1 MCPGATFDPG
11 GIVWYN
17 VSHHMRTQAW
27 IRSAAAARRF
37 LPSTALVLAAALIAG
52 GAAAAAAQEASDSPL
67 PEGGIPVTSDL
78 VHRVCGDCHRADEE
92 RRMSRIS
99 YQRTTPEGWQQT
111 VRRMVLL
118 NDLQIEPEDAR
129 EAVAYLATHHGLA
142 PEEAAE
148 GAFHAER
155 RDNLDYYY
163 AADPETQITCNRCH
177 SMGRVLNQRRT
188 REEWDLLTAMHR
200 ALYPFTDFQSFMRR
214 IESDESEGDDGPSAV
229 ERAVAHLA
237 EVFPLDTPEWTRW
250 SANMRTAPRLDGTW
264 ALVGGE
270 RGQGP
275 VYGEVVVT
283 ANPDAP
289 DQFRT
294 TARYTYPARDEVVT
308 RSGQARV
315 FTGFQWR
322 GSTTSSSSDQPALRE
337 VLSVSRD
344 RESMTGRWFT
354 GVYDELGIDV
364 ALHRAGTQPALT
376 GVWPAAVPTTAGDV
390 TLQIFGANL
399 PDALEAA
406 SVDLG
411 AGLAVTAISDAS
423 AGQATLR
430 VQVSPDARVGPRD
443 LFIGDAALPDAVVV
457 FDEVHRI
464 AVMPRTGLARV
475 GGGAIPKQYERFEAR
490 AWHDGPDGEAETD
503 DDLDLGI
510 VDAEWSLAEYAVTF
524 GDDDTE
530 FVGTIDGQGFF
541 EPALDGPNPERSGER
556 NNVGD
561 VWVVATVSSGPAG
574 AALEPPLRARTHL
587 VVSVPVYLRRG
598 AEGP

>member
-1 MCPGATFDPG
+1 MAAGRRLLP
-11 GIVWYN
+11 
-17 VSHHMRTQAW
+17 
-27 IRSAAAARRF
+27 SAAPA
-37 LPSTALVLAAALIAG
+37 LAAALILA
-52 GAAAAAAQEASDSPL
+52 GAATLTDAAQQAPDAAPL

-99 YQRTTPEGWQQT
+99 HQRTSPEGWQQT

-142 PEEAAE
+142 PEEAVA
-148 GAFHAER
+148 GAFHVER
-155 RDNLDYYY
+155 RDNIDYHY
-163 AADPETQITCNRCH
+163 AADPETQVTCNRCH

-188 REEWDLLTAMHR
+188 REEWDLLAAMHR

-214 IESDESEGDDGPSAV
+214 VESDASGGDDGLTAV

-237 EVFPLDTPEWTRW
+237 EVFPLDTPEWSRW
-250 SANMRTAPRLDGTW
+250 SANMRTAPLLDGTW
-264 ALVGGE
+264 ALVGRE

-294 TARYTYPARDEVVT
+294 LARYTYPARGEVVT

-322 GSTTSSSSDQPALRE
+322 GRSTSSEQSELRE
-337 VLSVSRD
+337 VLRVSRD

-354 GVYDELGIDV
+354 GAYDELGIDV
-364 ALHRAGTQPALT
+364 TLHRAGPRPVLT
-376 GVWPAAVPTTAGDV
+376 GVWPPAVPAASGEV
-390 TLQIFGANL
+390 TLELFGANL
-399 PDALEAA
+399 PDAIDAA

-411 AGLAVTAISDAS
+411 PGLKVTGISDAA
-423 AGQATLR
+423 AGRATLR
-430 VQVSPDARVGPRD
+430 VQVAPDARVGPRD
-443 LFIGDAALPDAVVV
+443 LFLGGAALPDAVVV

-464 AVMPRTGLARV
+464 ALTPVTGLARV
-475 GGGAIPKQYERFEAR
+475 GGAAFPKQYERFEAR
-490 AWHDGPDGEAETD
+490 AWHDGPDGEAATG
-503 DDLDLGI
+503 DDLDLGP
-510 VDAEWSLAEYAVTF
+510 VDAAWSLEEYAVTY

-530 FVGTIDGQGFF
+530 FVGRIDDEGVF
-541 EPALDGPNPERSGER
+541 EPALDGPNPERSGDR
-556 NNVGD
+556 NNIGD
-561 VWVVATVSSGPAG
+561 VWVVATVTTGPAG

>member
-1 MCPGATFDPG
+1 MRPPPVDLGT
-11 GIVWYN
+11 IVWYKMGYQMLA
-17 VSHHMRTQAW
+17 HARF
-27 IRSAAAARRF
+27 RSAAPARRF
-37 LPSTALVLAAALIAG
+37 LSPVTQALAAALIAG
-52 GAAAAAAQEASDSPL
+52 AATTAEAAQETADAPL
-67 PEGGIPVTSDL
+67 PDGGIPVTSDL
-78 VHRVCGDCHRADEE
+78 VHRVCGDCHRADDE

-99 YQRTTPEGWQQT
+99 YQRTSPEGWQQT

-142 PEEAAE
+142 PEEAVA
-148 GAFHAER
+148 GAFHVER
-155 RDNLDYYY
+155 RVNIDHYY
-163 AADPETQITCNRCH
+163 AADPETQVTCNRCH

-188 REEWDLLTAMHR
+188 KEEWDLLTAMHR

-214 IESDESEGDDGPSAV
+214 VESAPEGDDGLTAV
-229 ERAVAHLA
+229 ERAVAHLSEA
-237 EVFPLDTPEWTRW
+237 FPLDTPEWSRW
-250 SANMRTAPRLDGTW
+250 SANMRTTPRLDGAW
-264 ALVGGE
+264 ALAGRE

-294 TARYTYPARDEVVT
+294 TARYTYPVRGRVVT
-308 RSGQARV
+308 RAGQARV
-315 FTGFQWR
+315 FTGYQWR
-322 GSTTSSSSDQPALRE
+322 GRTTSPEQSELRE
-337 VLSVSRD
+337 VLRVSHD

-354 GVYDELGIDV
+354 GAYDERGIDV
-364 ALHRAGTQPALT
+364 TLYRAGTQPMLT
-376 GVWPAAVPTTAGDV
+376 GVWPPAVPTASGEV
-390 TLQIFGANL
+390 TLEFFGANL
-399 PDALEAA
+399 PDALDAA

-411 AGLAVTAISDAS
+411 TGLTVTEVSRAS

-443 LFIGDAALPDAVVV
+443 LFLGEAALPDAVVL

-464 AVMPRTGLARV
+464 ALTPVTGLARI
-475 GGGAIPKQYERFEAR
+475 GGGAFPKQYERFEAR

-503 DDLDLGI
+503 DDLDLGM
-510 VDAEWSLAEYAVTF
+510 VDAAWSLEEYAVTY
-524 GDDDTE
+524 GDDDTK
-530 FVGTIDGQGFF
+530 FVGRIDDQGVF

-561 VWVVATVSSGPAG
+561 VWVVATVTAGPGG
-574 AALEPPLRARTHL
+574 AALERPLRARTQL
-587 VVSVPVYLRRG
+587 VVSVPVYIRRG

>member
-1 MCPGATFDPG
+1 
-11 GIVWYN
+11 
-17 VSHHMRTQAW
+17 
-27 IRSAAAARRF
+27 
-37 LPSTALVLAAALIAG
+37 
-52 GAAAAAAQEASDSPL
+52 
-67 PEGGIPVTSDL
+67 
-78 VHRVCGDCHRADEE
+78 
-92 RRMSRIS
+92 MSRIS

-129 EAVAYLATHHGLA
+129 EAVAYLATYHGLA
-142 PEEAAE
+142 PEEAVE
-148 GAFHAER
+148 GAFHSER
-155 RDNLDYYY
+155 RDNIDYYY

-200 ALYPFTDFQSFMRR
+200 ALYPFTDFQSFMRPM
-214 IESDESEGDDGPSAV
+214 ESDGSEEGDGLSAV

-250 SANMRTAPRLDGTW
+250 AANMRTAPRLDGAW
-264 ALVGGE
+264 ALVGRE

-275 VYGEVVVT
+275 VYGEVTVT

-294 TARYTYPARDEVVT
+294 TTRYTYPARGRDVT
-308 RSGQARV
+308 RAGQARV

-322 GSTTSSSSDQPALRE
+322 GSTSSSSSGQPPLRE
-337 VLSVSRD
+337 VLSLSRD

-354 GVYDELGIDV
+354 GVYDELGMDV
-364 ALHRAGTQPALT
+364 TLHRAGSRPVLT
-376 GVWPAAVPTTAGDV
+376 GVWPPAVPIAGGEV
-390 TLQIFGANL
+390 TLDLFGANL
-399 PDALEAA
+399 PEALEAA

-411 AGLAVTAISDAS
+411 TGLTVTAVSNAS
-423 AGQATLR
+423 PGRATVR
-430 VQVSPDARVGPRD
+430 VQVAPDARAGPRD
-443 LFIGDAALPDAVVV
+443 LFIGEAALPDAVVV

-464 AVMPRTGLARV
+464 TVAPRTGLARV

-503 DDLDLGI
+503 DDLDLGM
-510 VDAEWSLAEYAVTF
+510 VDADWTIEEYAVTF

-530 FVGTIDGQGFF
+530 FVGSIDGQGIF

-561 VWVVATVSSGPAG
+561 VWVVATVSTGPAG
-574 AALEPPLRARTHL
+574 VALEPPLRARTHL

>member
-1 MCPGATFDPG
+1 
-11 GIVWYN
+11 
-17 VSHHMRTQAW
+17 MRTQTR
-27 IRSAAAARRF
+27 IRSAAPARRV
-37 LPSTALVLAAALIAG
+37 LPSAAPVLAAALIAG
-52 GAAAAAAQEASDSPL
+52 GATASAAQEATDAPL

-142 PEEAAE
+142 PEEAVE
-148 GAFHAER
+148 GAFHSER
-155 RDNLDYYY
+155 RDNIDYYY

-200 ALYPFTDFQSFMRR
+200 ALYPFTDFQSFMRP
-214 IESDESEGDDGPSAV
+214 IESDGSDGDGPSAV

-237 EVFPLDTPEWTRW
+237 EAFPLDTAEWTRW
-250 SANMRTAPRLDGTW
+250 SANMRTAPRLEGAW
-264 ALVGGE
+264 ALVGRE

-275 VYGEVVVT
+275 VYGEVTVT
-283 ANPDAP
+283 ASPDAP
-289 DQFRT
+289 DRFRT
-294 TARYTYPARDEVVT
+294 SARYSYPARGRDVE

-322 GSTTSSSSDQPALRE
+322 GSTTSSSSEEPALRE
-337 VLSVSRD
+337 VLRLARD

-354 GVYDELGIDV
+354 GVYDELGTDLT
-364 ALHRAGTQPALT
+364 LHRAGAQPVLT
-376 GVWPAAVPTTAGDV
+376 GVWPAAVPTSAGEV
-390 TLQIFGANL
+390 TLEIFGANL

-406 SVDLG
+406 SFDLG
-411 AGLAVTAISDAS
+411 AGLAVTDVSDAS
-423 AGQATLR
+423 TGRAAVR

-443 LFIGDAALPDAVVV
+443 LFIGDAALPDALVV

-464 AVMPRTGLARV
+464 ALTPRTGLARV

-503 DDLDLGI
+503 DDLDLGM
-510 VDAEWSLAEYAVTF
+510 VDAEWTLEEYAVTF

-530 FVGTIDGQGFF
+530 FVGSIDGEGIF

-561 VWVVATVSSGPAG
+561 VWVVATVSTGPAG
-574 AALEPPLRARTHL
+574 VALQPPLRSRTHL

>member
-1 MCPGATFDPG
+1 
-11 GIVWYN
+11 
-17 VSHHMRTQAW
+17 MRIPSW
-27 IRSAAAARRF
+27 IRSAAAARRVR
-37 LPSTALVLAAALIAG
+37 PSAAPVLAAALIAG
-52 GAAAAAAQEASDSPL
+52 GAVASAAQEAPDAPL

-129 EAVAYLATHHGLA
+129 EAIAYLATYHGLA

-148 GAFHAER
+148 AAFHSER

-177 SMGRVLNQRRT
+177 SIGRVLNQRRT

-214 IESDESEGDDGPSAV
+214 IESDESEGGDGPSAV

-237 EVFPLDTPEWTRW
+237 EVFPLHTPEWTSW
-250 SANMRTAPRLDGTW
+250 AANMRTEPRLEGSW
-264 ALVGGE
+264 ALVGRE

-283 ANPDAP
+283 VNPDAP

-294 TARYTYPARDEVVT
+294 TASYTYAARGRDVT
-308 RSGQARV
+308 RAGRARV

-364 ALHRAGTQPALT
+364 TLHRAGAQPVLT
-376 GVWPAAVPTTAGDV
+376 GVWPPAVPTAGGEV
-390 TLQIFGANL
+390 TLQLFGVNL
-399 PDALEAA
+399 PDALDAA

-411 AGLAVTAISDAS
+411 AGLTVTAVSDAS
-423 AGQATLR
+423 AAEATLR
-430 VQVSPDARVGPRD
+430 VQVAPDARVGPRD
-443 LFIGDAALPDAVVV
+443 LFVGEAALPDAVVV

-464 AVMPRTGLARV
+464 AVTPRTGLARV

-490 AWHDGPDGEAETD
+490 AWHDGPDGEAETG

-510 VDAEWSLAEYAVTF
+510 VDAAWSLEEYAVTF

-530 FVGTIDGQGFF
+530 FVGSIDGQGIF

-561 VWVVATVSSGPAG
+561 VWVVATVSTGPAG
-574 AALEPPLRARTHL
+574 VALEPPQRARTHL

>member
-1 MCPGATFDPG
+1 
-11 GIVWYN
+11 
-17 VSHHMRTQAW
+17 MRIHAW
-27 IRSAAAARRF
+27 IRSVAAARG
-37 LPSTALVLAAALIAG
+37 LAPAVAPALAAAFIAALTLTLG
-52 GAAAAAAQEASDSPL
+52 GAAGAAAQEAPDADPL

-78 VHRVCGDCHRADEE
+78 VHRVCGDCHRADES

-118 NDLQIEPEDAR
+118 NDLQIEPVDAR

-142 PEEAAE
+142 PEEAEE
-148 GAFHAER
+148 GAFHSEL

-200 ALYPFTDFQSFMRR
+200 ALYPFTDFQSFMRP
-214 IESDESEGDDGPSAV
+214 IESDGSDGDDDRSAV

-237 EVFPLDTPEWTRW
+237 EAFPLDTPEWSRW
-250 SANMRTAPRLDGTW
+250 SANMRTAPRLAGTW
-264 ALVGGE
+264 ALVGRE

-308 RSGQARV
+308 RTGQARV

-322 GSTTSSSSDQPALRE
+322 GSTTGPQQPGLRE
-337 VLSVSRD
+337 VLAVSRD

-354 GVYDELGIDV
+354 GFYDELGMDV
-364 ALHRAGTQPALT
+364 TLHRAGTQPMLA
-376 GVWPAAVPTTAGDV
+376 GVWPPAVPVAAGEV
-390 TLQIFGANL
+390 TLRLFGVNL
-399 PDALEAA
+399 SDALDAA
-406 SVDLG
+406 AVDLG
-411 AGLAVTAISDAS
+411 AGLTVTAVSDAS
-423 AGQATLR
+423 AGGATLR
-430 VQVSPDARVGPRD
+430 LQVAPDAQVGPRD
-443 LFIGDAALPDAVVV
+443 LFIGEAALPDAVVV

-464 AVMPRTGLARV
+464 AVTPRTGLARV

-503 DDLDLGI
+503 DDLDLGV
-510 VDAEWSLAEYAVTF
+510 VDADWSLEEYAVTF

-530 FVGTIDGQGFF
+530 FVGTIDEQGIF

-561 VWVVATVSSGPAG
+561 VWVVATVSTGPAG

>member
-1 MCPGATFDPG
+1 M
-11 GIVWYN
+11 WYN
-17 VSHHMRTQAW
+17 VNHHMRIQPW
-27 IRSAAAARRF
+27 IRSAAAARRV
-37 LPSTALVLAAALIAG
+37 LPSAAPVVAAALITG
-52 GAAAAAAQEASDSPL
+52 GAAASTAQEATDAPL

-78 VHRVCGDCHRADEE
+78 VHRVCGNCHRADEE

-129 EAVAYLATHHGLA
+129 EAVAYLATYHGLA
-142 PEEAAE
+142 PEEAEE
-148 GAFHAER
+148 GAFHSER

-214 IESDESEGDDGPSAV
+214 IESDGDGDDGPSAV

-237 EVFPLDTPEWTRW
+237 EVFPLDTPEWSRW
-250 SANMRTAPRLDGTW
+250 SANMRTEPRLEGAW
-264 ALVGGE
+264 ALVGRE

-275 VYGEVVVT
+275 VYGEVVVA
-283 ANPDAP
+283 ANPDAA

-294 TARYTYPARDEVVT
+294 TTRYTYPANGRVVT

-322 GSTTSSSSDQPALRE
+322 GSTADAGQSRLRE

-344 RESMTGRWFT
+344 RESMTGRWFS
-354 GVYDELGIDV
+354 GDYDELGMDV
-364 ALHRAGTQPALT
+364 TLHRAGTEPLLA
-376 GVWPAAVPTTAGDV
+376 GVWPAAVPIAGGEV
-390 TLQIFGANL
+390 TLRLFGVNL
-399 PDALEAA
+399 PDALDAA

-411 AGLAVTAISDAS
+411 AGLTVTAVSDAS
-423 AGQATLR
+423 AGGVTLR
-430 VQVSPDARVGPRD
+430 VEVAPDAQVGPRD
-443 LFIGDAALPDAVVV
+443 LFVGEAALPDAVVV

-464 AVMPRTGLARV
+464 AVTPRTGLARV
-475 GGGAIPKQYERFEAR
+475 GGAAFPKQYEHFEAR
-490 AWHDGPDGEAETD
+490 AWHDGPDGEAETG
-503 DDLDLGI
+503 DDLDLGV
-510 VDAEWSLAEYAVTF
+510 VDAAWTIEEYAVTF
-524 GDDDTE
+524 GDDDTA
-530 FVGTIDGQGFF
+530 FVGTIDGQGTF

-561 VWVVATVSSGPAG
+561 VWVVATVSTGPAG
-574 AALEPPLRARTHL
+574 VALEPPLRARTHL

>member
-1 MCPGATFDPG
+1 
-11 GIVWYN
+11 
-17 VSHHMRTQAW
+17 MRTSLW
-27 IRSAAAARRF
+27 IRSVAARRV
-37 LPSTALVLAAALIAG
+37 LPQTAPVLAAALIATG
-52 GAAAAAAQEASDSPL
+52 SATAAPEAQEAAPL
-67 PEGGIPVTSDL
+67 PEEGIPVTSDL

-129 EAVAYLATHHGLA
+129 EAIAYLATYHGLA
-142 PEEAAE
+142 PEEAVE
-148 GAFHAER
+148 GAFHSER

-214 IESDESEGDDGPSAV
+214 IESDESEGNDGPSAV

-237 EVFPLDTPEWTRW
+237 EVFPLDTPEWTSW
-250 SANMRTAPRLDGTW
+250 AANMRSEPRLDGAW
-264 ALVGGE
+264 ALVGRE

-275 VYGEVVVT
+275 VYGEFVVT
-283 ANPDAP
+283 ANPEAP

-294 TARYTYPARDEVVT
+294 TASYTYAARGRDVT

-322 GSTTSSSSDQPALRE
+322 GSTTSSSSGQPALRE

-364 ALHRAGTQPALT
+364 TLHRAGAQPVLT
-376 GVWPAAVPTTAGDV
+376 GVWPPAVPTAGGDV
-390 TLQIFGANL
+390 TLQLFGVNL
-399 PDALEAA
+399 PDALDAA

-411 AGLAVTAISDAS
+411 TGLTVTGVSEAS
-423 AGQATLR
+423 AGGATLR
-430 VQVSPDARVGPRD
+430 VQVAPDARVGPRD
-443 LFIGDAALPDAVVV
+443 LFIGEAALPDAVVV

-464 AVMPRTGLARV
+464 AVTPRTGLARV

-510 VDAEWSLAEYAVTF
+510 VDAAWSLEEYAVTF

-530 FVGTIDGQGFF
+530 FVGTIDGQGIF

-561 VWVVATVSSGPAG
+561 VWVVATVSTGPAG
-574 AALEPPLRARTHL
+574 VALEPPQRARTHL

>member
-1 MCPGATFDPG
+1 M
-11 GIVWYN
+11 WYN
-17 VSHHMRTQAW
+17 VSHHMRTSLW
-27 IRSAAAARRF
+27 IRSVSARRV
-37 LPSTALVLAAALIAG
+37 LPHAAPVLAAALIATG
-52 GAAAAAAQEASDSPL
+52 SAAAAPEAQEAAPL

-129 EAVAYLATHHGLA
+129 EAIAYLATYHGLA

-148 GAFHAER
+148 AAFHSER

-177 SMGRVLNQRRT
+177 SIGRVLNQRRT
-188 REEWDLLTAMHR
+188 RGEWDLLTAMHR

-214 IESDESEGDDGPSAV
+214 IESDGDGDDGPSAV

-237 EVFPLDTPEWTRW
+237 EVFPLHTPEWTSW
-250 SANMRTAPRLDGTW
+250 AANMRTEPRLEGSW
-264 ALVGGE
+264 ALVGRE

-294 TARYTYPARDEVVT
+294 TARYTYPAWDEVVT

-322 GSTTSSSSDQPALRE
+322 GSTTSSSPDQAALRE

-364 ALHRAGTQPALT
+364 TLHRAGAQPVLT
-376 GVWPAAVPTTAGDV
+376 GVWPAAVPTSAGEV
-390 TLQIFGANL
+390 TLDIFGANL
-399 PDALEAA
+399 PDGLEAA
-406 SVDLG
+406 SFDLG
-411 AGLAVTAISDAS
+411 AGLTATGVSDAS
-423 AGQATLR
+423 TGRATVR
-430 VQVSPDARVGPRD
+430 VQVSPDARVGARD
-443 LFIGDAALPDAVVV
+443 LFIGGAALPDAVVV
-457 FDEVHRI
+457 FDEVQRI
-464 AVMPRTGLARV
+464 TVAPRTGLARV

-503 DDLDLGI
+503 DDLDLGM
-510 VDAEWSLAEYAVTF
+510 VDAEWTMEEYAVTF

-530 FVGTIDGQGFF
+530 FVGSIDGQGVF

-561 VWVVATVSSGPAG
+561 VWVVATVSTGPAG
-574 AALEPPLRARTHL
+574 VALEPPLRARTHL

>member
-1 MCPGATFDPG
+1 
-11 GIVWYN
+11 
-17 VSHHMRTQAW
+17 
-27 IRSAAAARRF
+27 
-37 LPSTALVLAAALIAG
+37 
-52 GAAAAAAQEASDSPL
+52 
-67 PEGGIPVTSDL
+67 
-78 VHRVCGDCHRADEE
+78 
-92 RRMSRIS
+92 MSRIS

-129 EAVAYLATHHGLA
+129 EAIAYLATHHGLA
-142 PEEAAE
+142 PEEAEE

-188 REEWDLLTAMHR
+188 RGEWDLLTAMHR

-214 IESDESEGDDGPSAV
+214 IESDGDGDDGPSAV

-237 EVFPLDTPEWTRW
+237 EVFPLDTPAWTSW
-250 SANMRTAPRLDGTW
+250 AANMRTEPRLEGSW
-264 ALVGGE
+264 ALVGRE

-294 TARYTYPARDEVVT
+294 TARYTYPAHDEVVT

-322 GSTTSSSSDQPALRE
+322 GSTADSEQSRLRE
-337 VLSVSRD
+337 VLAVSRD

-354 GVYDELGIDV
+354 GDYDELGMDV
-364 ALHRAGTQPALT
+364 TLHRAGTEPMLA
-376 GVWPAAVPTTAGDV
+376 GVWPPAIPAGGGEA
-390 TLQIFGANL
+390 TLRVFGVNL
-399 PDALEAA
+399 PDALDAA

-411 AGLAVTAISDAS
+411 GGLTVTAVSDAS
-423 AGQATLR
+423 DGEATLR
-430 VQVSPDARVGPRD
+430 VQVAPDARVGPRD
-443 LFIGDAALPDAVVV
+443 LFVGEAALPDAVVV

-464 AVMPRTGLARV
+464 AVTPRTGLARV
-475 GGGAIPKQYERFEAR
+475 GGAAFPKQYERFEAR

-503 DDLDLGI
+503 DDLDLGM
-510 VDAEWSLAEYAVTF
+510 VDAAWTIEEYAVTF

-530 FVGTIDGQGFF
+530 FVGSIDGQGIF

-561 VWVVATVSSGPAG
+561 VWVVATVSTGPAG
-574 AALEPPLRARTHL
+574 VALEPPLRARTQL